1 MTHLYLSLAIT
12 SLLAFWQVPALRE
25 GILKFVPKLP
35 QWARPIPPLLLGAL
49 AVLGQG
55 YLDGL
60 RGDALVDSLSA
71 DGGQVGLVAIAAWH
85 IWKRIKTPIAKN
97 ATKVGCLLILLLPGC
112 LKLRP
117 SWTADAW
124 PVLCQTQL
132 YAVPAIKERAAK
144 LKVPLEELVVKAC
157 TAEDVIEPLAAA
169 VNQAL
174 IDAKKKGLFDPL

>member
-1 MTHLYLSLAIT
+1 MTNYILSLSVT
-12 SLLAFWQVPALRE
+12 LLLAMWRLTAIRE
-25 GILKFVPKLP
+25 ELFSRVGKLP
-35 QWARPIPPLLLGAL
+35 SWLQPLPPLVLGAL

-55 YLDGL
+55 WTDGL
-60 RGDALVDSLSA
+60 RGDALVDNLQQN
-71 DGGQVGLVAIAAWH
+71 GGQVGLVAIAAWH
-85 IWKRIKTPIAKN
+85 IWKRVKTPIAKN
-97 ATKVGCLLILLLPGC
+97 ATKIGILLVLILPGC
-112 LKLRP
+112 FATRP

-144 LKVPLEELVVKAC
+144 LKIPLEELVVKAC

-174 IDAKKKGLFDPL
+174 IDAKKKGLLDEL